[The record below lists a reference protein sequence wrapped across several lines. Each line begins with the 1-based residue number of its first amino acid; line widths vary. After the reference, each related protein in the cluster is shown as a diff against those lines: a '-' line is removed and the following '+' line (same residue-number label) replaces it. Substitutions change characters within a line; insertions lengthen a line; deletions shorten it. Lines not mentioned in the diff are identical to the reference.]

1 MKFMNFSMPG
11 SEDVRLGLMLEEGC
25 LDLNGA
31 HSGEQVVLETATS
44 LDDVLRGNNGLQNLE
59 KRLSAIN
66 LSSMAEFVIPTG
78 GFRPRQPVFA
88 PQKVIGIGLNYH
100 DHAKEVRKTLPSEP
114 LLFAMYP
121 NAVIG
126 YDDAIVIPAMSDK
139 IDYEAELGVII
150 GRRGRHIQV
159 EDAIDYV
166 AGYTIVNDVSARD
179 LQSSDSQWIRGKSFD
194 TFAPMG
200 PCMVGT
206 SVLGDGDGLDIRLR
220 LNGETMQ
227 DSNTRNMIF
236 KVPDLVSYISQIM
249 TLEPGD
255 VISTGTPSGVGVGRK
270 LRCFSNRATLSK
282 SNWRVWDTTKC
293 SEKGIGRT
301 IPDKF

>member
-1 MKFMNFSMPG
+1 M
-11 SEDVRLGLMLEEGC
+11 
-25 LDLNGA
+25 
-31 HSGEQVVLETATS
+31 Q
-44 LDDVLRGNNGLQNLE
+44 Q
-59 KRLSAIN
+59 I
-66 LSSMAEFVIPTG
+66 G
-78 GFRPRQPVFA
+78 GFRPRQPVFT
-88 PQKVIGIGLNYH
+88 PQKLIGIGLNYH
-100 DHAKEVRKTLPSEP
+100 DHAKEVGKTLPKEP

-126 YDDAIVIPAMSDK
+126 YDDTIAIPAMSDK

-150 GRRGRHIQV
+150 GRRGRHIPV
-159 EDAIDYV
+159 DEAVDYV
-166 AGYTIVNDVSARD
+166 AGYTIINDVSARD
-179 LQSSDSQWIRGKSFD
+179 LQTSDSQWIRGKSFD

-227 DSNTRNMIF
+227 DSNTRNLIF
-236 KVPDLVSYISQIM
+236 KVPDLVSYISRIM

-270 LRCFSNRATLSK
+270 PQVFLK
-282 SNWRVWDTTKC
+282 PGDVV
-293 SEKGIGRT
+293 EVEVEGIGTLRNAV
-301 IPDKF
+301 IKE

>member
-270 LRCFSNRATLSK
+270 PQVFLKPGDVVEVELEGVGTLRNAVK
-282 SNWRVWDTTKC
+282 K
-293 SEKGIGRT
+293 E
-301 IPDKF
+301 

>member
-1 MKFMNFSMPG
+1 MKYMNFSMPG
-11 SEDVRLGLMLEEGC
+11 SQDVRVGIMLDEGC
-25 LDLNGA
+25 LDLIAA
-31 HSGEQVVLETATS
+31 HLEGQVDLKTATVLE
-44 LDDVLRGNNGLQNLE
+44 DVLRRSNGLQDLE
-59 KRLSAIN
+59 KQLSVVDMTSLEKFRI
-66 LSSMAEFVIPTG
+66 LTG
-78 GFRPRQPVFA
+78 SFRPRQPVFT
-88 PQKVIGIGLNYH
+88 PQKLIGIGLNYH
-100 DHAKEVRKTLPSEP
+100 DHAKEVGKALPKEP

-126 YDDAIVIPAMSDK
+126 YDDTIAIPAMSDK

-150 GRRGRHIQV
+150 GRRGRHIPV
-159 EDAIDYV
+159 DEAIDYV
-166 AGYTIVNDVSARD
+166 AGYTIINDVSARD
-179 LQSSDSQWIRGKSFD
+179 LQTSDSQWIRGKSFD

-227 DSNTRNMIF
+227 DSNTRNLIF
-236 KVPDLVSYISQIM
+236 KVPDLVSYISQVM

-270 LRCFSNRATLSK
+270 PQVFLK
-282 SNWRVWDTTKC
+282 PGDVV
-293 SEKGIGRT
+293 EVEVEGIGTLRNAV
-301 IPDKF
+301 IKE

>member
-11 SEDVRLGLMLEEGC
+11 SEDVRLGLMQEGGC
-25 LDLNGA
+25 LDLSAA
-31 HSGEQVVLETATS
+31 HSGGQVVLETATL
-44 LDDVLRGNNGLQNLE
+44 LDDVLRGNNGLQGLE

-66 LSSMAEFVIPTG
+66 LNSMAEFVIPTG

-100 DHAKEVRKTLPSEP
+100 DHAKEVRKTLPSQP

-150 GRRGRHIQV
+150 GRRGRHIRV

-200 PCMVGT
+200 PCVVGT
-206 SVLGDGDGLDIRLR
+206 SALGDGDGLDIRLR

-270 LRCFSNRATLSK
+270 PQVFLKPGDVVEVELEGVGTLRNAVK
-282 SNWRVWDTTKC
+282 K
-293 SEKGIGRT
+293 E
-301 IPDKF
+301 

>member
-1 MKFMNFSMPG
+1 MKYMNFSIPG
-11 SEDVRLGLMLEEGC
+11 SKDVRMGIMLDEGC
-25 LDLNGA
+25 LDLSAA
-31 HSGEQVVLETATS
+31 HLEGQVDLKTATVFE
-44 LDDVLRGNNGLQNLE
+44 DVLRRSNGLQDLE
-59 KRLSAIN
+59 KQLSAVDMTS
-66 LSSMAEFVIPTG
+66 LEKFRIPTG
-78 GFRPRQPVFA
+78 GFRPRQPVFT
-88 PQKVIGIGLNYH
+88 PQKLIGIGLNYH
-100 DHAKEVRKTLPSEP
+100 DHAKEVGKALPKEP

-126 YDDAIVIPAMSDK
+126 YDDAIAIPAMSDK

-150 GRRGRHIQV
+150 GRSGRHIPVDQ
-159 EDAIDYV
+159 AIDYV
-166 AGYTIVNDVSARD
+166 AGYTIINDVSARD
-179 LQSSDSQWIRGKSFD
+179 LQTSDSQWIRGKSFD

-227 DSNTRNMIF
+227 DSNTRNLIF

-249 TLEPGD
+249 TVEPGD

-270 LRCFSNRATLSK
+270 PQVFLK
-282 SNWRVWDTTKC
+282 PGDVV
-293 SEKGIGRT
+293 EVEVEGIGTLRNAV
-301 IPDKF
+301 IKE

>member
-1 MKFMNFSMPG
+1 MKYMNFSKPE
-11 SEDVRLGLMLEEGC
+11 SKDVQLGLMLDEGC
-25 LDLNGA
+25 LDLNAVRIEGQI
-31 HSGEQVVLETATS
+31 SFETPTLLE
-44 LDDVLRGNNGLQNLE
+44 DVLRQNNGLQDLE
-59 KRLSAIN
+59 KRLLAMD
-66 LSSMAEFVIPTG
+66 LSSLEEFVIPTG
-78 GFRPRQPVFA
+78 SFRPRQPVFA

-100 DHAKEVRKTLPSEP
+100 DHAKEVGKSLPTQP

-150 GRRGRHIQV
+150 GRRGRHIRV
-159 EDAIDYV
+159 DEAIDYV
-166 AGYTIVNDVSARD
+166 AGYTIVNDISARD

-206 SVLGDGDGLDIRLR
+206 SALGDGDGLNIRLR

-227 DSNTRNMIF
+227 DSNTRNLIF
-236 KVPDLVSYISQIM
+236 KVPNLVSYISQIM

-270 LRCFSNRATLSK
+270 PQVFLKPGDL
-282 SNWRVWDTTKC
+282 V
-293 SEKGIGRT
+293 EVELEGIGT
-301 IPDKF
+301 LQNAVIKE